1 MTADAG
7 QNGRLD
13 TATKR
18 LGRAMALLEQRLAR
32 DVAEAGAQADGLF
45 DQDRAKLAAQLDAAR
60 GRERALQEAGA
71 LASKA
76 LAGAIADLHAA
87 LGRETP

>member
-7 QNGRLD
+7 QNGRLE

-18 LGRAMALLEQRLAR
+18 LGRAMAMLEQRLAR
-32 DVAEAGAQADGLF
+32 KAAEAGAQADGVI
-45 DQDRAKLAAQLDAAR
+45 DQDRANLAAQLDAAR
-60 GRERALQEAGA
+60 GRERALQEAGS

-87 LGRETP
+87 LGSEAP